1 MPSLWNDNLNLSE
14 LRLLRLCGI
23 DIILLFYWP
32 EVSCFFCVSFNAT
45 RLLLLLH
52 DLSSQTYQKKN
63 ESKTKNKNIKTKTKK
78 NKQAKENRRNEKAI
92 SSFAFNT
99 GDSIKQML
107 WLINNKAYIPSK
119 LQSYSKDATQC
130 VNSKLLVP
138 WDYFNKQWHKR

>member
-14 LRLLRLCGI
+14 LRLRRLCGI

-92 SSFAFNT
+92 SSFAVNT

-107 WLINNKAYIPSK
+107 
-119 LQSYSKDATQC
+119 
-130 VNSKLLVP
+130 
-138 WDYFNKQWHKR
+138 